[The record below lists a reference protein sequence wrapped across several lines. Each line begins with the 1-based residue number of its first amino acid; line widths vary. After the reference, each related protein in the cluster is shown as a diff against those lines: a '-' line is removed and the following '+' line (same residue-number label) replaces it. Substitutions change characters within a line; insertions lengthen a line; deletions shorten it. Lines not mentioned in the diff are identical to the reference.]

1 MNARATRLS
10 VVAALV
16 AASAVAV
23 LGAPFWSRGRVGSIS
38 TVPVEKGTFVDY
50 LQVRGEIRPVRST
63 VMTAPAAG
71 SDMQIVELA
80 ANGATVAAGDVV
92 VQFDPTV
99 QQRQIEQ
106 RRSELKQADAEVE
119 KIETESR
126 RRRQA
131 ADTELAQARSA
142 LERARLDVSGAELV
156 PRVEAEKRVLLL
168 ANAALQVKAL
178 EAKVEGERIAA
189 AADVA
194 IAVQKRNKARAD
206 LADTERTLDSLTLRA
221 PTAGTISLLP
231 NFRNGGPMVA
241 SPPEFRRGDRVFFGA
256 PIAELP
262 DLSTI
267 QMSCR
272 VDEADR
278 ARVQVGTPVLVRVD
292 AVPDR
297 ELPARIDS
305 IGLMARP
312 DFSSFP
318 PQRNFDVVIALD
330 EIDPRLRG
338 GMNATAR
345 IELNRI
351 PDVLL
356 VPASAV
362 FQQGGSAIVY
372 VIEGGSAA
380 PRPVTVLRRGRDQLA
395 IQSGLREGE
404 RISLSDLGA
413 GAVE

>member
-1 MNARATRLS
+1 MNIRWTRFAV
-10 VVAALV
+10 VVALIG
-16 AASAVAV
+16 ASAIAV
-23 LGAPFWSRGRVGSIS
+23 LAAPLWSRGRLGSIS

-50 LQVRGEIRPVRST
+50 LQVRGEIRPVRSI

-71 SDMQIVELA
+71 SDMQIIELA
-80 ANGATVAAGDVV
+80 ANGAAVAPGDVV

-106 RRSELKQADAEVE
+106 RRSELKQAEAEVD

-126 RRRQA
+126 RRLQA
-131 ADTELAQARSA
+131 ADTELTQARSA

-156 PRVEAEKRVLLL
+156 PRVEAEKRELLL
-168 ANAALQVKAL
+168 ANAILQVKAL

-194 IAVQKRNKARAD
+194 IAAQKRTKAQAD
-206 LADTERTLDSLTLRA
+206 LADSERTLDSLTLRA
-221 PTAGTISLLP
+221 PATGTISLLP
-231 NFRNGGPMVA
+231 NFRNGGPMVQA
-241 SPPEFRRGDRVFFGA
+241 PPEFRRGDRVFFGA

-262 DLSTI
+262 DLSSI

-272 VDEADR
+272 LDEADR

-297 ELPARIDS
+297 ELPARIHS

-318 PQRNFDVVIALD
+318 PQRNFDIVIALD
-330 EIDPRLRG
+330 DADPRLRG

-345 IELNRI
+345 MEMNRI
-351 PDVLL
+351 QDVLI
-356 VPASAV
+356 VPAAAV
-362 FQQGGSAIVY
+362 FQQGGAVIVY
-372 VIEGGSAA
+372 VVEGGEGM
-380 PRPVTVLRRGRDQLA
+380 PRPVTILRRGRDQVA

-404 RISLSDLGA
+404 RISLRDLSEA
-413 GAVE
+413 GTQ